1 MSTGAGGEST
11 RWWMQPTQDLF
22 TLQIG
27 FVLDLPIWISPTTST
42 QLHPSWLF
50 LFCRFRISSGIVEN
64 RWFGIFLS
72 KQVQGKPEASGLV
85 KITNFCLKVFLV
97 NAFVYLC
104 FYICIFVSVL
114 ICVSFCIQESIERRH
129 RWICS
134 TRFRLDLPPTQQP
147 LLGFKD
153 ND

>member
-42 QLHPSWLF
+42 QPHPSWLF
-50 LFCRFRISSGIVEN
+50 LFCRCRISSGIVEN

-72 KQVQGKPEASGLV
+72 KQVQGKPEASGFV

-104 FYICIFVSVL
+104 FYICIFVSDL
-114 ICVSFCIQESIERRH
+114 CILLYSGEYWAAAEASV
-129 RWICS
+129 
-134 TRFRLDLPPTQQP
+134 DLFDEVQI
-147 LLGFKD
+147 GFAT
-153 ND
+153 NTAATAGSQT